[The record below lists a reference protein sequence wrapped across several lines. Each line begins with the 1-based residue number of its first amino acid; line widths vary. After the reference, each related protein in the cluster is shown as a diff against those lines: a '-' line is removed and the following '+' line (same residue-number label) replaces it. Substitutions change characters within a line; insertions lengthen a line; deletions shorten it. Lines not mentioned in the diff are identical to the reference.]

1 MLTIKTM
8 IVRMLTVDNLPF
20 LGCCKYMDQQISPFG
35 LQRETL
41 ATSVRSEIAR
51 RILAGQLAAGE
62 KLNEVALAQ
71 ALAVSRGTVREAIRS
86 LADSGLIDLIANRG
100 AFVRRLTVDEIKNLY
115 DLRGAIFALGCASVA
130 RRMQHAYDPE
140 LVDRFKQNLEEMRL
154 AHSADDFSSYYELN
168 IAFHDL
174 MLDAAQNSK
183 AKKIYDQLVKE
194 MHLFRRRGLSI
205 AMNIARSIDEHL
217 AIVDAVAAGEISRAR
232 EAGQIHIESG
242 LERFLKTLAEPQ
254 PSEINDQD
262 LIDRRE
268 KKLHRNS

>member
-1 MLTIKTM
+1 ML
-8 IVRMLTVDNLPF
+8 IVGMLTVDNPLF
-20 LGCCKYMDQQISPFG
+20 LGCCKEMDQQSSPFG
-35 LQRETL
+35 LPRETL

-51 RILAGQLAAGE
+51 RILAGGLSAGE

-71 ALAVSRGTVREAIRS
+71 TLAVSRGTVREAIRS

-115 DLRGAIFALGCASVA
+115 ELRGAIFALACASVA
-130 RRMQHAYDPE
+130 RRMQRAYDPD
-140 LVDRFKQNLEEMRL
+140 LVARFNQNLEEMRR
-154 AHSADDFSSYYELN
+154 AHSDDDFSSYYELN

-174 MLDAAQNSK
+174 MLDAAQNAK
-183 AKKIYDQLVKE
+183 AKMVYDQLVKE

-217 AIVDAVAAGEISRAR
+217 AIVGAVAAGDINRAR

-242 LERFLKTLAEPQ
+242 LERFLQTLAEPR
-254 PSEINDQD
+254 SSDINDQH
-262 LIDRRE
+262 LIGGRV
-268 KKLHRNS
+268 KKLYINS